1 MEFTRIHHEAK
12 IGLNVIVEPFT
23 TIAKN
28 VEIGENTW
36 IGPNVTIMD
45 NVKIGKNCKVFP
57 GAVIGAIPQDLK
69 FQGEDSW
76 AIIGNNTIIR
86 ECVTI
91 NRGTAASGKMKTIIG
106 DNCLIMSYSH
116 VAHDCRLENNVI
128 LASFTGL
135 AGETDIDEWAILGGK
150 TGTHQFSHI
159 GAHVMTMGGSLVGK
173 DIPPYIIAG
182 HFPLSFGGIN
192 RVGLRRRGF
201 TPEQIEEIHN
211 IYRII
216 YQGTLNT
223 TDACKKIEEEFKSS
237 VERDN
242 ILNFICNSKRGII
255 KSVNFNDEY

>member
-1 MEFTRIHHEAK
+1 MEFKNIHPEAK
-12 IGLNVIVEPFT
+12 IGSNVTVESFT

-28 VEIGENTW
+28 VEIGDNTW

-45 NVKIGKNCKVFP
+45 NVKIGKNCQIFP

-76 AIIGNNTIIR
+76 AIIGDNTIIR

-91 NRGTAASGKMKTIIG
+91 NRGTAASGKMKTEVG
-106 DNCLIMSYSH
+106 NNCLIMSYSH
-116 VAHDCRLENNVI
+116 IAHDCLLKNHVI
-128 LASFTGL
+128 LASYTGL
-135 AGETDIDEWAILGGK
+135 AGETEINDWAILGGK
-150 TGTHQFSHI
+150 TGTHQFTRI

-182 HFPLSFGGIN
+182 HLPLSFGGVN

-201 TPEQIEEIHN
+201 TPEQIEEIHS

-216 YQGTLNT
+216 YQGNLNI
-223 TDACKKIEEEFKSS
+223 TDATNKVEADFKPST
-237 VERDN
+237 ERDT
-242 ILNFICNSKRGII
+242 ILEFIRTSKRGII
-255 KSVNFNDEY
+255 KGVNFTEEF